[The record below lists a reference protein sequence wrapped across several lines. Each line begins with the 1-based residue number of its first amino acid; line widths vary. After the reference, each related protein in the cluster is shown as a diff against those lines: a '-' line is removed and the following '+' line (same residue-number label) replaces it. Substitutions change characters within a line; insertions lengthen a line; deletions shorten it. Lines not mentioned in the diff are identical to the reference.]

1 LASGPYSGNTELA
14 KIIVSLSFDINDLL
28 PIAAAL
34 HILEIAVLNG
44 SSIRLTAAGRVF
56 AQNDSDE
63 RERLFLEH
71 LIRFVPL
78 VAHIRQVLDG
88 ERIMSAEGAVRAPG
102 SSESD

>member
-1 LASGPYSGNTELA
+1 M
-14 KIIVSLSFDINDLL
+14 
-28 PIAAAL
+28 
-34 HILEIAVLNG
+34 LNG

-78 VAHIRQVLDG
+78 VAHIRQVLD
-88 ERIMSAEGAVRAPG
+88 ERDIMRRRGSG
-102 SSESD
+102 SSSRII